1 MPKFQ
6 KGVSGNP
13 AGRPRGARAKLS
25 EALLK
30 ALEADFEANG
40 EALIADLRTTNPAA
54 YLAVIVKATP
64 HAVDPHDEEPIKHIL
79 EVSWTPPSKLR
90 DGR

>member
-64 HAVDPHDEEPIKHIL
+64 HAVDPHDEEPVKHIL
-79 EVSWTPPSKLR
+79 EVSWMPSSEFDDR
-90 DGR
+90 E